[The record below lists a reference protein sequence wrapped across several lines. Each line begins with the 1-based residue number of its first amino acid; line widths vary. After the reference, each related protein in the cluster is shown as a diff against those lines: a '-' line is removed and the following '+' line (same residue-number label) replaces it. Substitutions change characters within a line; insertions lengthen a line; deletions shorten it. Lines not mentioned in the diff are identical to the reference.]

1 MPRMFVCNF
10 VCIHVL
16 FFDGFWA
23 YLKVSAVIYVQ
34 IHMVQA
40 SYLEF
45 HPTVCI
51 YHKTI
56 IQYGITQAQFEEQK
70 HQVTTVD
77 VENLQLIDR
86 LHTMSSEIAYLKTT
100 ISDKQKQEEDLHRAL
115 EDSAVLE
122 SSMRGEIEQQH
133 IRCEEL
139 EIEIE
144 NLQVHWIVLESV
156 ALDDQFILPTA
167 INSNSML
174 TSFLTFYKCL
184 AM

>member
-1 MPRMFVCNF
+1 MNYG
-10 VCIHVL
+10 HTW
-16 FFDGFWA
+16 FWW
-23 YLKVSAVIYVQ
+23 VSAVICVQ
-34 IHMVQA
+34 IQIVQA

-45 HPTVCI
+45 HPTVCF
-51 YHKTI
+51 YHKPV
-56 IQYGITQAQFEEQK
+56 IQYGIIQAQFEEQK

-144 NLQVHWIVLESV
+144 SLQVYRMILSFVMDHIVPESV
-156 ALDDQFILPTA
+156 ALDEAKSDYLQQLIA
-167 INSNSML
+167 IQCWL
-174 TSFLTFYKCL
+174 VT
-184 AM
+184 